1 MNTLET
7 KTVRHRN
14 GTTTTW
20 SKMHLD
26 LAEVAR
32 RFAIWT
38 RLLPVGWP
46 DSDGV
51 EYGIEREARGTS
63 HVDGSTVYTTR
74 LRVRVGEREAVA
86 TKTRLGEYF
95 GSYIERLDE
104 SGATFWENE
113 DKPNRWILADV
124 FAV

>member
-1 MNTLET
+1 MNET

-20 SKMHLD
+20 NKVHLP
-26 LAEVAR
+26 LPEVAR

-38 RLLPVGWP
+38 RLLPVGTRDA
-46 DSDGV
+46 DSI
-51 EYGIEREARGTS
+51 EYGIEREARGFS
-63 HVDGSTVYTTR
+63 NPDGTPAFVTR
-74 LRVRVGEREAVA
+74 LRVRVGDREGVA

-95 GSYIERLDE
+95 DASIEILDE
-104 SGATFWENE
+104 SGATFWERD

>member
-1 MNTLET
+1 MNET

-14 GTTTTW
+14 GTTTTFQ
-20 SKMHLD
+20 HIRLP
-26 LAEVAR
+26 LPEVAR

-51 EYGIEREARGTS
+51 EYGIEREARGFS
-63 HVDGSTVYTTR
+63 NPDGTPAFVTR

-95 GSYIERLDE
+95 GATIETLDE
-104 SGATFWENE
+104 DGATFWENE
-113 DKPNRWILADV
+113 DEPNRWILADV

>member
-1 MNTLET
+1 MNET

-14 GTTTTW
+14 GTTTTFQ
-20 SKMHLD
+20 HIRLP
-26 LAEVAR
+26 LPEVAR

-38 RLLPVGWP
+38 RLLPVGTR
-46 DSDGV
+46 DADGIECAV
-51 EYGIEREARGTS
+51 EREARGTS

-74 LRVRVGEREAVA
+74 LRVRVNGREAVA
-86 TKTRLGEYF
+86 TKTALGEYF

-104 SGATFWENE
+104 NGATFWENE

>member
-1 MNTLET
+1 MNET
-7 KTVRHRN
+7 KTVHHRN
-14 GTTTTW
+14 GTTTTFE
-20 SKMHLD
+20 HVRIPLP
-26 LAEVAR
+26 EVAR

-74 LRVRVGEREAVA
+74 LRVRVGEREAIA
-86 TKTRLGEYF
+86 TKTAQGENI
-95 GSYIERLDE
+95 GSNIETLDE
-104 SGATFWENE
+104 DGATFWENE

-124 FAV
+124 FSV

>member
-1 MNTLET
+1 MTNET
-7 KTVRHRN
+7 KTVRHRD

-20 SKMHLD
+20 ERVTLP

-38 RLLPVGWP
+38 RLAPV
-46 DSDGV
+46 DKRNAS
-51 EYGIEREARGTS
+51 GIDYYIESELRGYLNP
-63 HVDGSTVYTTR
+63 DGSPAVVTR
-74 LRVRVGEREAVA
+74 LHVSTSAGAAFA

-95 GSYIERLDE
+95 GARIDRLDE
-104 SGATFWENE
+104 DGVEFWEDRNA
-113 DKPNRWILADV
+113 PNNWILADV

>member
-1 MNTLET
+1 MNET
-7 KTVRHRN
+7 KTVHHRN
-14 GTTTTW
+14 GTTTTFQ
-20 SKMHLD
+20 HVRLP
-26 LAEVAR
+26 LPEVAR

-38 RLLPVGWP
+38 RLLPVGTQ
-46 DSDGV
+46 DADGI
-51 EYGIEREARGTS
+51 EYGIEREARGFRNP
-63 HVDGSTVYTTR
+63 DGTPAFVTR

-95 GSYIERLDE
+95 GATIETLDE
-104 SGATFWENE
+104 DGATFWENE